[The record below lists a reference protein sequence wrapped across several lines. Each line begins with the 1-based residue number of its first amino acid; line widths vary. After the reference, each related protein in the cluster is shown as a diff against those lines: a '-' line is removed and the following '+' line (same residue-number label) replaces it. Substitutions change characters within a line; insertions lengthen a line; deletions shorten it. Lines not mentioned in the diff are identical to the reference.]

1 MANPAFVNSSEGSVV
16 DGSSGSTVATA
27 ASVLTA
33 GNANLAWIRSGDATG
48 AVSTVQDTAGN
59 NYAFLGLVAVG
70 ADEFEAWLIE
80 NCLGHSTN
88 VVTATFDKGVP
99 YRSIVTTEYENV
111 PTSGSVMVTP
121 LPSYTG
127 VSGTLTT
134 GTFDTVDVA
143 MVVYGAQVSA
153 FDSTWTP
160 GSGYTFRQQDNR
172 HIVAVHDRLYT
183 TSQTGITASVDC
195 NNGSPK
201 AALAVVFKSEDAGG
215 GGGGQPIVKRWG
227 GVPFGPG
234 QLLGSEGVNIF

>member
-1 MANPAFVNSSEGSVV
+1 MANPAFVTSSEGSVV

-33 GNANLAWIRSGDATG
+33 GHANLAWVRSGDATG

-70 ADEFEAWLIE
+70 SDEFEAWLSE

-111 PTSGSVMVTP
+111 PTTGSVMVTP
-121 LPSYTG
+121 LPFYTG

-134 GTFDTVDVA
+134 NTFDTTDVA
-143 MVVYGAQVSA
+143 MVVYGAQVGA

-160 GSGYTFRQQDNR
+160 ASGYTFRQQSDRN
-172 HIVAVHDRLYT
+172 IIAVHDRLYA

-201 AALAVVFKSEDAGG
+201 TGLAVVFKEAVGG
-215 GGGGQPIVKRWG
+215 GGSNGGAYCYYAQ
-227 GVPFGPG
+227 
-234 QLLGSEGVNIF
+234 Q